1 MTRPDWTPQLGLT
14 AALLR
19 TEQLANSD
27 LILLLNLLDKDLK
40 VVVFQ
45 IFYRNK
51 HQQIHHVYNEPRIVS
66 RNRNIK

>member
-51 HQQIHHVYNEPRIVS
+51 HHQTHHVYNEPRIVS
-66 RNRNIK
+66 RTIK